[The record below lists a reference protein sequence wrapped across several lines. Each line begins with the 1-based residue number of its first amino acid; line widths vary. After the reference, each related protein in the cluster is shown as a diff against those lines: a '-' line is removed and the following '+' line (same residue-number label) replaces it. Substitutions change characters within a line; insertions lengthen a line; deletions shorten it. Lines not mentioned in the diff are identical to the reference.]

1 MEKKTTISKQPG
13 SSDTP
18 TQPRLLTRRLTL
30 TNVDI
35 RDEYIDEERICEGK
49 NKIKNEI
56 ERFHRVRGL
65 MFENKW
71 EWEMAATCMG

>member
-1 MEKKTTISKQPG
+1 MNVEKQRVGERRWKTKQQSASSEG
-13 SSDTP
+13 SDTTP

-49 NKIKNEI
+49 KNKK
-56 ERFHRVRGL
+56 
-65 MFENKW
+65 MK
-71 EWEMAATCMG
+71 